1 MTGVRTWKEL
11 RGISCID
18 LNDLS
23 AKQSICTSRSFPD
36 RGIYKKEILVEAVAN
51 FAAACVRKLKEQH
64 ECCSRMTVF
73 AYTSRFRSEQPQS
86 VIYQQ
91 VQFPTPTNSLHEI
104 VGKAAA
110 VLRNAFPIREEYGY
124 KKVGVILWD
133 MVPDEGIQTSLFDEC
148 NRVKMAQLQK
158 AMDDINRRNGDNTV
172 RLAIQGGCGSLWKE
186 QRNYVSP
193 SYTTDIRAIIRV
205 NEGKKIGD

>member
-1 MTGVRTWKEL
+1 MSKKVIIIGGGVAGMQAAVTLEEL
-11 RGISCID
+11 GI
-18 LNDLS
+18 
-23 AKQSICTSRSFPD
+23 R
-36 RGIYKKEILVEAVAN
+36 
-51 FAAACVRKLKEQH
+51 
-64 ECCSRMTVF
+64 
-73 AYTSRFRSEQPQS
+73 S
-86 VIYQQ
+86 VIIEKEDGLGGKLRRWDRL
-91 VQFPTPTNSLHEI
+91 FPTMTPAEQVLDELKDRVQRSGAEVKTSCEVSEIGREGRVVTLKDGTSLE
-104 VGKAAA
+104 GDA
-110 VLRNAFPIREEYGY
+110 VVVASGFDLFPAELKEEYGY
-124 KKVGVILWD
+124 KKAGVILWD

-172 RLAIQGGCGSLWKE
+172 RLAIQGGCGSLWKG